1 MARVWTCR
9 RITAGQR
16 CGHQNPGRKRKC
28 EACGLPRP
36 ALSRPAHMAALDL
49 PYEHYVEI
57 NGGEFCGICGA
68 EPKDGRR
75 LNRDHLHENE
85 GTPRGLLCWY
95 CNKALPNRIGSRWL
109 RAAADYV
116 ERAEEGRIP
125 LPERVEA

>member
-85 GTPRGLLCWY
+85 GDP
-95 CNKALPNRIGSRWL
+95 A
-109 RAAADYV
+109 RAALLVLQQGPPEPHRVALAA
-116 ERAEEGRIP
+116 RRRRLRGEGRGGENP
-125 LPERVEA
+125 AA